1 MGDRTDEHDTGRR
14 PGGGDRDD
22 RHPGDSDSPVET
34 TVREEVLR
42 VRRPGTRWL
51 SSGWGGGFR
60 VANAAYNCSVPTGFA
75 RTDLDAYVLER
86 RRDASFPEP
95 GPALLTGL
103 SIRHARGAWSAS
115 VAAIATAGL
124 SNPAALPVPADAS
137 AENDD
142 FDAVD
147 AAGSGDRRRS
157 GGTDGTDSEGTEG
170 SDDGAEDGATDSPPT
185 GTVNLVVVTDRALD
199 DAGLAA
205 LLASSVEAKTAT
217 LLALTGFSG
226 TTSDAIVVGCDP
238 EGERAGF
245 AGSATPIGTAARACV
260 RDAVRGSLRSRY
272 PDGEVPRSVEEAEY
286 GVRTTRSTRS
296 FCP

>member
-14 PGGGDRDD
+14 PDGGDRDD
-22 RHPGDSDSPVET
+22 RHPGDSDSLVET

-51 SSGWGGGFR
+51 SSGRGGGFR

-86 RRDASFPEP
+86 RRDANFPEP

-103 SIRHARGAWSAS
+103 SLRHARGAWSAS
-115 VAAIATAGL
+115 VTAIATAGL
-124 SNPAALPVPADAS
+124 SNPATLPVPVGV
-137 AENDD
+137 ENDD

-147 AAGSGDRRRS
+147 AAGSGDRRRAI
-157 GGTDGTDSEGTEG
+157 GTDSEGTEG
-170 SDDGAEDGATDSPPT
+170 SDDGAEDGATGSPPT

-238 EGERAGF
+238 GGERAGF
-245 AGSATPIGTAARACV
+245 AGSATPIGTAARACI

-296 FCP
+296 FRP

>member
-1 MGDRTDEHDTGRR
+1 MDEHDTGRR
-14 PGGGDRDD
+14 AGDGDRDD
-22 RHPGDSDSPVET
+22 RHPGDSDSLVET

-51 SSGWGGGFR
+51 SSGRGGGFR

-103 SIRHARGAWSAS
+103 SLRHARGAWSAS

-124 SNPAALPVPADAS
+124 SNPAALPISTGVE
-137 AENDD
+137 AEDE
-142 FDAVD
+142 FDAAAV
-147 AAGSGDRRRS
+147 AGSGDRRRA
-157 GGTDGTDSEGTEG
+157 TGTDSESIEG
-170 SDDGAEDGATDSPPT
+170 LDDGAEDAATEDFPPT
-185 GTVNLVVVTDRALD
+185 GTVNLVIVTDRALD
-199 DAGLAA
+199 DAGLTT

-226 TTSDAIVVGCDP
+226 TTSDAVVVGCDP
-238 EGERAGF
+238 AGERAGF

-272 PDGEVPRSVEEAEY
+272 PNGEVPRSVETAEY
-286 GVRTTRSTRS
+286 GVRTTRSTQPFHPS
-296 FCP
+296 GW